1 MNQHGVYVENVHE
14 LPVNVFEWHVISDT
28 SQCIVRLRKLDNQ
41 ELRAQRAVRLG
52 RGSGRGR
59 MPASQSCV
67 TDIII
72 KNGLVCAG
80 QPPAHATRSKV
91 VPAFCTSCNRSLS
104 IICLLLFLV
113 VSFELNKLH
122 KSSTFTFVEFMKIY
136 I

>member
-1 MNQHGVYVENVHE
+1 MNQHGVYIENVHE
-14 LPVNVFEWHVISDT
+14 LPVIVFEWHVISDT

-41 ELRAQRAVRLG
+41 ELRERAVRLG

-80 QPPAHATRSKV
+80 QPPAHTTRSKV

-104 IICLLLFLV
+104 IHLFV
-113 VSFELNKLH
+113 IISCCF
-122 KSSTFTFVEFMKIY
+122 I
-136 I
+136 